1 MKEELLI
8 FSLSF
13 RNLYVLK
20 ELAPSIMGLPDVIG
34 PCPSVTLD
42 KLSTYII
49 VKFHIIQTNISN
61 DSYFHL
67 LCQ

>member
-8 FSLSF
+8 FSLSS

-49 VKFHIIQTNISN
+49 VAFHISQTNIFN
-61 DSYFHL
+61 HSYFRL
-67 LCQ
+67 ICQ